1 MSKKTATLQKA
12 LILLLFILSSIYY
25 FFYISQNWWPEVAHV
40 QKTLTRPRQKPQTQN
55 LTLSS
60 TSLCQ
65 RRSGLISIAD
75 DGRLGN
81 QLGEYASLLA
91 ASKVINATPV
101 ISNVMRNKLFEVFPY
116 FTIPSLKCSKTEIEW
131 THIGLN
137 KIQNLT
143 IPISK
148 QTLLI
153 LIVIVYHYTI

>member
-25 FFYISQNWWPEVAHV
+25 FFYISQNWWPEVALV
-40 QKTLTRPRQKPQTQN
+40 QKNLTRPRQKPQTQN

-143 IPISK
+143 TPISK

>member
-1 MSKKTATLQKA
+1 MSNHLKLTLFYGMICTLLICNMLIFLRHQRFEFWTYDSFSPMKTHIPKK
-12 LILLLFILSSIYY
+12 
-25 FFYISQNWWPEVAHV
+25 VA
-40 QKTLTRPRQKPQTQN
+40 
-55 LTLSS
+55 LSS

-65 RRSGLISIAD
+65 RRSGLISIAH

-101 ISNVMRNKLFEVFPY
+101 ISEDMKNKLYKVFPY
-116 FTIPSLKCSKTEIEW
+116 FTIPSLKCPNTTITW
-131 THIGLN
+131 THIGLK

-153 LIVIVYHYTI
+153 FHYYCS

>member
-1 MSKKTATLQKA
+1 MSNHLKLTLFYGMICTLLICNMLIFLRHQRFEFWTYDTFSPMKTHITKK
-12 LILLLFILSSIYY
+12 
-25 FFYISQNWWPEVAHV
+25 VA
-40 QKTLTRPRQKPQTQN
+40 
-55 LTLSS
+55 LSS

-65 RRSGLISIAD
+65 RRSGLISIAH

-101 ISNVMRNKLFEVFPY
+101 ISEDMKNKLYKVFPY
-116 FTIPSLKCSKTEIEW
+116 FTIPSLKCPNTTITW
-131 THIGLN
+131 THIGLK

-153 LIVIVYHYTI
+153 FHYYCSY

>member
-1 MSKKTATLQKA
+1 MSKKTTTLQKI

-25 FFYISQNWWPEVAHV
+25 FFFISQNWWTLV
-40 QKTLTRPRQKPQTQN
+40 QKTLTRPRPKPQTQN
-55 LTLSS
+55 PTLSS

-101 ISNVMRNKLFEVFPY
+101 ISEVMRNKLFEVFPY

-143 IPISK
+143 TPISK

-153 LIVIVYHYTI
+153 MIVIVYHYTI